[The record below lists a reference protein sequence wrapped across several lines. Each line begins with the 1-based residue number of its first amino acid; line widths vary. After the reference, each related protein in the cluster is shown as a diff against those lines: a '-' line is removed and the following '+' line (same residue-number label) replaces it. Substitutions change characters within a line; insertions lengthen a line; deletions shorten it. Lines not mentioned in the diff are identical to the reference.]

1 MTTDDEALNKLIFS
15 KQYKNS
21 AANIDLIIAE

>member
-1 MTTDDEALNKLIFS
+1 MATDDESLNKLIFS

-21 AANIDLIIAE
+21 GADLDLIIAE